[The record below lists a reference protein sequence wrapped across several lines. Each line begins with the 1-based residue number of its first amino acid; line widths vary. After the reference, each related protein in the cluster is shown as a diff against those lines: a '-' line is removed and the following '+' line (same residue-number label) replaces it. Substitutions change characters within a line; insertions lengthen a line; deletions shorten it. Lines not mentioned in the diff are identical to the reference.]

1 MNTKPDASDLTTAT
15 TRYRHRDKLLA
26 GSSLSAEPKRDD
38 TGLMTPVTRRRIRA
52 ALLAGSTLPAQLAR
66 ARLVSEAEAA
76 ALVSLSRSS
85 WRRLWQA
92 GKAPAPVR
100 LSPNRMAWRLGAVLD
115 WADERP
121 VVDAEPQRPRRA
133 DDARKHEG
141 RRAQHSRAGPVGRE
155 AVAASDRRRAVS
167 VAT

>member
-1 MNTKPDASDLTTAT
+1 MDTKLDDNGLASPT
-15 TRYRHRDKLLA
+15 
-26 GSSLSAEPKRDD
+26 
-38 TGLMTPVTRRRIRA
+38 TRRRYRA
-52 ALLAGSTLPAQLAR
+52 ALVAGSTLPAQLAR
-66 ARLVSEAEAA
+66 ARLVSEMEAA

-92 GKAPAPVR
+92 GRAPAPVR

-121 VVDAEPQRPRRA
+121 VVDAEAPRPRRA

-141 RRAQHSRAGPVGRE
+141 RRAQPSRAGPVGRE